1 MVLKYFQSHFKMR
14 IQADWQHSDHYNFLS
29 DALNYFDNPKNY
41 FKHFDLLP
49 DNFKSFLIIFFII
62 YIFI

>member
-49 DNFKSFLIIFFII
+49 DNFKSFTV
-62 YIFI
+62 